1 MKLSG
6 LILFLWLIFVAPA
19 WAGTSVRIA
28 LDQSPPTS
36 FFDDKGHPDGFF
48 PDLFSHISKEL
59 NWSISYVPCNWQRC
73 LNLLEAGEVDILPG
87 IAYTE
92 ERSRRFNFSN
102 EVVLSSWGQI
112 FTLPDFELKSILD
125 LNQKKVAVLSGDVY
139 LQGEHG
145 LQNIARQFDIA
156 IELIPVSSYAEA
168 FELVTNGQADAAMA
182 GRIFGLKNRQTFNLV
197 PTSILI
203 HPIQARP
210 AFSRLA
216 PATLNQDFS
225 RLLHQW
231 KKNPNSIYYQL
242 IDKWLS
248 EELRNRWP
256 SWLWPAIYGV
266 LLLFVLLTVITFL
279 TRAQIKRRT
288 LELAEKNH
296 LLEQQLAA
304 REKIEKELF
313 ERQQQYKVFFDNS
326 HSVMFFIDPDNGNI
340 IDANSAAC
348 NFYQYS
354 REQLQA
360 MKISQLNNLTPE
372 ELAAALEKAR
382 NSKQRRFEFTHQ
394 KSTGERCPVE
404 VYSSPIQAGG
414 RTLLCSIVHDI
425 SQRKQAEQQV
435 TAHTEFLQAVIDGV
449 SDPLMVISRNH
460 KILQMNQ
467 TARLLNKD
475 NSGQNYRCH
484 NISHNSDTP
493 CGGKDHPCPLE
504 EVLATGEPVT
514 MIHHHYNDQGEKRIC
529 EITASPLFNPEGD
542 IYAIIE
548 VVRDITERMQVEELL
563 NENEKRLLHLAH
575 HDALTGLPNRL
586 LFEDRLNQALSKA
599 RRSHRQVALFFL
611 DLDHFKAINDN
622 LGHDYG
628 DRVLILASE
637 RLRSCVRESDTVARM
652 GGDEFL
658 ILLEEVETIDLIETT
673 AKRVSASLK
682 HEIKEGDFRQEI
694 SSSIGIAIYPDDAST
709 SQELLKHADIA
720 MYKAKREGR
729 ANYQFYA
736 SPQAQF
742 IFD

>member
-1 MKLSG
+1 MKLLG
-6 LILFLWLIFVAPA
+6 LFLFFWLTFLAPA
-19 WAGTSVRIA
+19 WSGTSVRIA

-36 FFDDKGHPDGFF
+36 YFDNTGHPKGFF
-48 PDLFSHISKEL
+48 PDLFSHVSKEL
-59 NWSISYVPCNWQRC
+59 NWSITYVPCNWQQC
-73 LNLLEAGEVDILPG
+73 LNLLEAGEVDVLPG

-92 ERSRRFNFSN
+92 ERSRRFSFSN

-125 LNQKKVAVLSGDVY
+125 LNQKKIAVLSGDVY

-145 LQNIARQFDIA
+145 LRNIARQFDIA
-156 IELIPVSSYAEA
+156 IELISVSSYAEA

-182 GRIFGLKNRQTFNLV
+182 GRIFGLKNRHKFNLV

-210 AFSRLA
+210 AFSHLA
-216 PATLNQDFS
+216 PANLNQDFS
-225 RLLHQW
+225 RLLQQW
-231 KKNPNSIYYQL
+231 KKDSNSNYYRL

-248 EELRNRWP
+248 EELHNRLP
-256 SWLWPAIYGV
+256 SWLWPATYGV
-266 LLLFVLLTVITFL
+266 LLLFVLLTAITL
-279 TRAQIKRRT
+279 ITRSQIKKRT

-326 HSVMFFIDPDNGNI
+326 HSVMFFIDPDNGQI
-340 IDANSAAC
+340 VDANNAAC
-348 NFYQYS
+348 EFYQYN
-354 REQLQA
+354 RQQLQA
-360 MKISQLNNLTPE
+360 MKISQLNSLTPE
-372 ELAAALEKAR
+372 EIAKALEKAR
-382 NSKQRRFEFTHQ
+382 NNKQRRFEFTHQ

-404 VYSSPIQAGG
+404 VYSSPIQIGG
-414 RTLLCSIVHDI
+414 RPLLCSIVHDI
-425 SQRKQAEQQV
+425 SQRKQAEQEV
-435 TAHTEFLQAVIDGV
+435 AAHTDFLQAVIDGV

-467 TARLLNKD
+467 TARQLNKEGAD
-475 NSGQNYRCH
+475 KNLKCH
-484 NISHNSDTP
+484 NLSHNSENP

-504 EVLATGEPVT
+504 DVLESGEPVT
-514 MIHHHYNDQGEKRIC
+514 MIHHHFNDQNEKRIC
-529 EITASPLFNPEGD
+529 EITASPLRNPEGY

-575 HDALTGLPNRL
+575 HDSLTGLPNRL
-586 LFEDRLNQALSKA
+586 LFEDRLNHALSKA
-599 RRSHRQVALFFL
+599 RRSGRQVALFFL

-628 DRVLILASE
+628 DHVLINASE
-637 RLRSCVRESDTVARM
+637 RLSNCVRESDTVARM

-673 AKRVSASLK
+673 AQRVSASLK
-682 HEIKEGDFRQEI
+682 HEIREGDFRQEI